1 MRKVIVKHIFQNEI
15 SHDWDNLGVFFE
27 ERGIVLQ
34 VDENGLV
41 ELFEAK
47 MMEGSENVV
56 LVEEGADDLSE
67 MNPEFVVNLII
78 GGTK

>member
-1 MRKVIVKHIFQNEI
+1 MKKVIVKHIFQNEI
-15 SHDWDNLGVFFE
+15 SHDWDNAGVFFE
-27 ERGIVLQ
+27 ERGIVIQ

-41 ELFEAK
+41 ELFEAT
-47 MMEGSENVV
+47 MMEGTDNVV
-56 LVEEGADDLSE
+56 LVEEGAQDLSE